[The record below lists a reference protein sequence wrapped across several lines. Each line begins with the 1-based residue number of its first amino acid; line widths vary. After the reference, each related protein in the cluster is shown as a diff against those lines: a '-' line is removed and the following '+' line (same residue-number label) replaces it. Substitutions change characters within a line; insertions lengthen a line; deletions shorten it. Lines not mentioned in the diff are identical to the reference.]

1 MKTERITNNITRAG
15 EILAAG
21 GLVAVPTET
30 VYGLAGNGL
39 NEAAVEKIYEVKGRP
54 ARKPLS
60 LMVPGPEA
68 LDMYGEDVPPG
79 AYILAERFWPGPVT
93 IVVKAKET
101 IPAIVLAG
109 GDTVGLRCPAQ
120 EKTLQLL
127 KTCGVPLAAPSAN
140 PSGAESPKSA
150 EEVLAYFDGAI
161 EAVLDGGV
169 CAIGKE
175 STLVD
180 VTVSPY
186 RILREGAVPE
196 GDICRA
202 LIDSLKIIGI
212 TGGTGCGKT
221 TALNVLRD
229 MGALVLD
236 ADAVYHELCR
246 DSHEMLARINTRFP
260 GSVEDGVLQ
269 RKKLG
274 AIVFS
279 DAKALEDLRS
289 ITDAYV
295 EKEIDRRLAAH
306 AAAGGKYAAVDA
318 INLLDTKL
326 SEYLTASVGITAPEE
341 VRVQRLMA
349 RDNISEEYALMR
361 IRAQHP
367 ESYFRENCDY
377 TIRNDSTHEAY
388 RRKCEETFERILKE
402 K

>member
-1 MKTERITNNITRAG
+1 MKTEKITNNITRVG